1 MTDATPATR
10 ARLPLHWKM
19 AIGFGVGLIVGLI
32 VHATGQGD
40 AGWVQDV
47 TKYVTKRGQDAFW
60 EVLGPTAT
68 HPAGPLF
75 NGRAP
80 QG

>member
-40 AGWVQDV
+40 AGN
-47 TKYVTKRGQDAFW
+47 TSASGSN
-60 EVLGPTAT
+60 
-68 HPAGPLF
+68 PLSTIA
-75 NGRAP
+75 RP
-80 QG
+80 QIV

>member
-32 VHATGQGD
+32 VNATGPGD

-47 TKYVTKRGQDAFW
+47 TKYVLSLKQ
-60 EVLGPTAT
+60 L
-68 HPAGPLF
+68 
-75 NGRAP
+75 
-80 QG
+80 